1 MDLGTWAEDAGGSRT
16 EAVEGLGMFAVAAR
30 GLVVFGRTVVV
41 AVECRNR
48 YAADSAGKGVAL
60 SVVAFGSVLAL
71 GRIREVGVVVAVFA
85 AVVALWVSEL
95 ALRNGTTY

>member
-1 MDLGTWAEDAGGSRT
+1 MGLGTWAVDAGGLRT
-16 EAVEGLGMFAVAAR
+16 EAVEGVGMSVVAS
-30 GLVVFGRTVVV
+30 GGSVVFGRTVVD

-71 GRIREVGVVVAVFA
+71 GRNRGVGVVVVVFA
-85 AVVALWVSEL
+85 AVVALWVSD
-95 ALRNGTTY
+95 